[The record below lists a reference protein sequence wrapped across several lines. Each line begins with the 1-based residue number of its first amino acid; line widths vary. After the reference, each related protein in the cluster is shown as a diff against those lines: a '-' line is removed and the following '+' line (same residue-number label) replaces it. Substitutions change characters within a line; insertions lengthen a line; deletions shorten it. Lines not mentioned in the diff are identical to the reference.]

1 MTNYDFALNKV
12 KLNQAIAKVG
22 VNAPVEKIKE
32 EYVKNGGLLE
42 KEDSKAE
49 VIPTPFIATPS
60 GLMIE
65 KKPIK
70 KAVKKVTKKTK

>member
-22 VNAPVEKIKE
+22 VNAPMEKIKE
-32 EYVKNGGLLE
+32 EYIKNGGLLE
-42 KEDSKAE
+42 EDSKVE

-60 GLMIE
+60 GLMIA
-65 KKPIK
+65 K